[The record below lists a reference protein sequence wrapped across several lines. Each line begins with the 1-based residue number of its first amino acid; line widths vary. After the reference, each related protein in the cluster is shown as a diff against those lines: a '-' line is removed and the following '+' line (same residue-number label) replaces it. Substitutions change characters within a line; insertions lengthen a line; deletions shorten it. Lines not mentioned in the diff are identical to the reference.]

1 MPGFR
6 LRSLAPFLVLPVLLL
21 PPVAQA
27 ATPFA
32 NNDTA
37 ENFGFP
43 LVVDVLANDGDA
55 DGEALVVTAGGSG
68 SSCATCQ
75 GTVSVIQGLIRFEPA
90 STRPA
95 ACTICYSITDEN
107 GESAAASVTITA
119 GALAIFADGFE
130 TRDTSKWSE
139 TVP

>member
-1 MPGFR
+1 MRESRTGR
-6 LRSLAPFLVLPVLLL
+6 RWALILALLMTSR
-21 PPVAQA
+21 AEA

-32 NNDTA
+32 NNDSA
-37 ENFGFP
+37 ESFGFP

-55 DGEALVVTAGGSG
+55 DGEALVVTVGGSG
-68 SSCATCQ
+68 PSCATCQ
-75 GTVSVIQGLIRFEPA
+75 GTITVIQGLIRFEPS

-119 GALAIFADGFE
+119 GALALFADGFE
-130 TRDTSKWSE
+130 SRDTSEWSE

>member
-6 LRSLAPFLVLPVLLL
+6 LRSLAALLALPVLLL
-21 PPVAQA
+21 PPAAPA

-32 NNDTA
+32 NDDTA

-55 DGEALVVTAGGSG
+55 DGEALVVTVGGSG
-68 SSCATCQ
+68 PTCATCL
-75 GTVSVIQGLIRFEPA
+75 GTITVIQGLIRFEPA

-95 ACTICYSITDEN
+95 ACSICYTVTDEN
-107 GESAAASVTITA
+107 GESAAARVTISA
-119 GALAIFADGFE
+119 GALALFADGFE
-130 TRDTSKWSE
+130 SRDTSEWSE